1 MNNLPTTQKVPVE
14 SLPEYL
20 RTLGTACRFISMET
34 EVEVDARKT
43 NNPFVGAT
51 KRSRRNGLVNINYLD
66 GIIRRMKEAGIQEPT
81 YIPGK
86 IWYIHEHDVN
96 GNALALCQSKK
107 DNTKKYLQYFPFRSY
122 NNTYYHN
129 GIRLTDKEVEVLK
142 TFINK
147 PASIKP
153 FKRSVITFSMDSI
166 LKITFRNINTEV
178 LNLDKLFRE

>member
-1 MNNLPTTQKVPVE
+1 MKNLPTTQKVPVE

-34 EVEVDARKT
+34 EVEVDCRKT

-129 GIRLTDKEVEVLK
+129 GIQLTDKEVDVLK

-147 PASIKP
+147 PASVKP